1 MKKTAAI
8 LLLVV
13 IICCTNNSNKNR
25 AFVPSS
31 SGNLNNVTVI
41 MPQKE
46 WQGNLGDQVRE
57 ALEEIYEG
65 LPLDEPQFSIVYMNP
80 KAFTGFA
87 RQNRNII
94 WFRKDS
100 LEGFRMSQNQFARPQ
115 IVAKVIGLDSESQ
128 AFYFKENIILI
139 KQSISENERLEKLR
153 RIKKSPTKEKSLTER
168 FGISLTYPSAYKTV
182 KDTTNFVWIQKEVR
196 KGHLNIIAYTL
207 PENALEGSFSSRIL
221 DIRDSIGKAHVPG
234 RLKGTHLITERA
246 FKPYFYKA
254 KIDGKMSYLTKGTWE
269 VANDYMAGPFVN
281 YMVRDSIEKR
291 WMVIEG
297 FTFAPSAS
305 KRDYMFELNT
315 IINTLEKID

>member
-1 MKKTAAI
+1 MKKVAGIFLLAAI
-8 LLLVV
+8 TA
-13 IICCTNNSNKNR
+13 CTNNSNKKM

-31 SGNLNNVTVI
+31 SGNLNNVTVV
-41 MPQKE
+41 MPQKQ

-57 ALEEIYEG
+57 TLEEIYEG

-80 KAFTGFA
+80 RAFTGFA
-87 RQNRNII
+87 RQNRNIV
-94 WFRKDS
+94 WFTKDS

-115 IVAKVIGLDSESQ
+115 IVAKVTGLDSDSQ
-128 AFYFKENIILI
+128 AFYFKENSSLL
-139 KQSISENERLEKLR
+139 KQSINENERLEKVR
-153 RIKKSPTKEKSLTER
+153 RIKKSLTNEKTLSER

-207 PENALEGSFSSRIL
+207 PENALEGSFRTRIL
-221 DIRDSIGKAHVPG
+221 DIRDSIGEKHIPG

-246 FKPYFYKA
+246 FKPYFYNA

-269 VANDYMAGPFVN
+269 VANDFMAGPFIN
-281 YMVRDSIEKR
+281 YMVNDSIERR